1 MRDFNFFSV
10 YSEKTNSLL
19 SRALLIFV
27 CVTLVGTLIGGSYFL
42 LYLNL
47 EGVNAQIDE
56 IDEFLN
62 SRTILERQVELNGL
76 KSRLGLINQYISLTD
91 AIRANLDK
99 SDYFRVSVLAAL
111 AGALPERAALSSLSG
126 SAETLYLSFEVD
138 SLDTSAKLLYALE
151 GLDCFESVTPQ
162 DVKFNEKTGVY
173 DYYLT
178 AVMIGGADK

>member
-62 SRTILERQVELNGL
+62 SRTILERRVELNGL

-111 AGALPERAALSSLSG
+111 AGALPGGRRCPACRARPRRCIFPSRWTVW
-126 SAETLYLSFEVD
+126 TLRPNCCTLWR
-138 SLDTSAKLLYALE
+138 AGLL
-151 GLDCFESVTPQ
+151 
-162 DVKFNEKTGVY
+162 
-173 DYYLT
+173 
-178 AVMIGGADK
+178 